1 MSRTLK
7 QISLAAVL
15 AISSFAASA
24 MTVNFT
30 SAEAPTVCNG
40 CPVTTEYLPY
50 GLTISDAYWYLDS
63 RDTFDEQGLS
73 IDVAPTAMISFAVVT
88 PSVDFEYWVIDTH
101 RGHYEAF
108 DSGMGSLGS
117 LDVDASGGDMLGTHS
132 FGGGV
137 KYLTF
142 SGEAGY
148 VQVSAVTYAVP
159 EPGTY
164 ALMLGGMAA
173 IGLTLRR
180 RRQS

>member
-1 MSRTLK
+1 MIRELK
-7 QISLAAVL
+7 QFVVVSVL
-15 AISSFAASA
+15 ALSSVAASA

-30 SAEAPTVCNG
+30 SAEAPGVCNG

-50 GLTISDAYWYLDS
+50 GLTISDAYWYSDL
-63 RDTFDEQGLS
+63 RDTFDGQGLS
-73 IDVAPTAMISFAVVT
+73 INVTPTATIAFGTVT
-88 PSVDFEYWVIDTH
+88 PSVDFEYWVIGGF

-117 LDVDASGGDMLGTHS
+117 LDVDASSGDVLGTFS

-142 SGEAGY
+142 SGERGF

-164 ALMLGGMAA
+164 VLMLSGLAA
-173 IGLTLRR
+173 MGLFLRR
-180 RRQS
+180 RRP